1 MRKEILDRSAW
12 RGGADGF
19 GDWYR
24 RAFDEAPIGM
34 LIVGLDGRILRVNR
48 ALCGILGYDE
58 DTLLATEV
66 LSLTHEHDLE
76 RSVEADGQ
84 LLSGEIDQIDLIK
97 RFVQRDGTV
106 LWTSVHSSIVRTAT
120 GDPEYFLS
128 QIQDITHRIEA
139 QITLEQRGAIL
150 EAVAQA
156 AHRFIA
162 SSDWEH
168 EIEAVL
174 ARLGQVLGASRVILW
189 EIHEEGD
196 DWLAI
201 RRAEQISSRASSA
214 SVARPECIRVVASG
228 FGRMV
233 QAFRRGDPVYL
244 RQSEA
249 SDVERRGLDTLGIL
263 SAIGVPVFTGGDLWG
278 SLEIHDCE
286 HERAWSAPVV
296 DALRAAADLLGGA
309 IERQCVLTALRES
322 EEELRH
328 SRELMRDLAR
338 LAVAVREEERGR
350 ISRDIH
356 DDLGQ
361 NLTALKMDLAY
372 LHGSEEVRDEAVDR
386 MNQILDDT
394 IRRVREI
401 ASELRPPV
409 LDDVGLSGAI
419 EWAVAEFQK
428 RSGIACFV
436 RIEGAERLDES
447 RSTALFRIL
456 QEALANVAR
465 HAGAS
470 RGSVFL
476 TKYPNAITLEVQDDG
491 KGVPEGVLV
500 GRQSLGILGMRERAE
515 SCGGELDIE
524 SQPGQGTTVRVR
536 LPVAEGA

>member
-1 MRKEILDRSAW
+1 
-12 RGGADGF
+12 
-19 GDWYR
+19 
-24 RAFDEAPIGM
+24 M
-34 LIVGLDGRILRVNR
+34 LIASLDGRILRVNR

-58 DTLLATEV
+58 DALLASDV

-76 RSVEADGQ
+76 RSVEADSQ

-106 LWTSVHSSIVRTAT
+106 LWTSVHSSIVRTAS
-120 GDPEYFLS
+120 GDPQYFLS

-139 QITLEQRGAIL
+139 EISLEQRGAIL

-156 AHRFIA
+156 AHRFMA
-162 SSDWEH
+162 SSNWEH

-174 ARLGQVLGASRVILW
+174 ARLGQVVGASRVILR
-189 EIHEEGD
+189 EIHDEGG

-201 RRAEQISSRASSA
+201 RRAERVSPNALSV
-214 SVARPECIRVVASG
+214 SVAQPVCIRMGASG
-228 FGRMV
+228 FGRV
-233 QAFRRGDPVYL
+233 VEAFRRGEPVHL

-249 SDVERRGLDTLGIL
+249 SEVERRGLDTLGIL

-286 HERAWSAPVV
+286 HDRAWSAPVV

-328 SRELMRDLAR
+328 SRELMRELAR
-338 LAVAVREEERGR
+338 RAVAVREEERSR

-372 LHGSEEVRDEAVDR
+372 LRGSDEVRGEAVDR
-386 MNQILDDT
+386 MNQILDET
-394 IRRVREI
+394 IGRVREI

-409 LDDVGLSGAI
+409 LDDVGLPGAI

-436 RIEGAERLDES
+436 GIEGDAERLDES
-447 RSTALFRIL
+447 CSTALFRIL

-470 RGSVFL
+470 RVSVFL
-476 TKYPNAITLEVQDDG
+476 TKYPNALMLEVQDDG

-500 GRQSLGILGMRERAE
+500 GRRSLGILGMRERAK
-515 SCGGELDIE
+515 SCGGELGIE

-536 LPVAEGA
+536 LPIREGEA